1 MIRRFGMIAA
11 VSVLVVALAA
21 SVAVAASPHFK
32 GRTGPAAKDQ
42 GTTLNVTGTLAGLGQ
57 QGGTIELRAE
67 GTALITCTNPSGKND
82 PPGQQPAPVIVS
94 SGEVPIEEG
103 VTKSGNFTFNL
114 TTVEPSTK
122 GVCKDNFTATLDDV
136 QFSSF
141 TIIVKQGG
149 QETTLGPFT
158 GPFTP

>member
-32 GRTGPAAKDQ
+32 GRTGPTATDQ
-42 GTTLNVTGTLAGLGQ
+42 GTTLNVTGTLVGLGQ

-82 PPGQQPAPVIVS
+82 PPGQQPAPVSVS
-94 SGEVPIEEG
+94 SGEVPIQG

-114 TTVEPSTK
+114 TTFEPSTE

-136 QFSSF
+136 QFSSY

-149 QETTLGPFT
+149 QTTTLGPFT
-158 GPFTP
+158 P